1 MTEQILTLHGVSK
14 RFGEVVVADDLDLIV
29 HAGEAVGIVGPN
41 GAGKST
47 LFAMIAGELRPD
59 AGTISL
65 AGQEITSLPAQERTR
80 LGIGRTFQIP
90 RPFEHM
96 TVFENLLVFATSGA
110 GLHGS
115 AASTRAIETAERAG
129 LGDLLNT
136 RAGALGL
143 LARKRLEL
151 ARGLASDPSVLLL
164 DEVAGGLTEPE
175 VAELVELIRGISDD
189 GLTIIWIE
197 HVVHAL
203 TQTVTRLACLAG
215 GKIIADGDPFEVLED
230 PQVREVYLGTTLTTE
245 EDTE

>member
-1 MTEQILTLHGVSK
+1 MTGRILTLQGISK
-14 RFGEVVVADDLDLIV
+14 RFGEVVVADELDLAV
-29 HAGEAVGIVGPN
+29 NSGEAIGIVGPN

-59 AGTISL
+59 SGTISL
-65 AGQEITSLPAQERTR
+65 SGREIVSLPAQERTR

-96 TVFENLLVFATSGA
+96 TVFENLLVFTTSGA
-110 GLHGS
+110 GLRAG
-115 AASTRAIETAERAG
+115 AASERALETAERAG
-129 LGDLLNT
+129 LGDVLNT

-151 ARGLASDPSVLLL
+151 ARGLASDPRILLL

-175 VAELVELIRGISDD
+175 VAELVDLIHGIRAD
-189 GLTIIWIE
+189 GLAIVWIE

-215 GKIIADGDPFEVLED
+215 GKIIADGNPFLVLED

-245 EDTE
+245 EDTA

>member
-14 RFGEVVVADDLDLIV
+14 RFGEVVVAGDLDLIV

-151 ARGLASDPSVLLL
+151 ARGLASDPSVLLRSRRHSP
-164 DEVAGGLTEPE
+164 GRSTTHRCRSRWRWFPE
-175 VAELVELIRGISDD
+175 IGAAAIV
-189 GLTIIWIE
+189 WI
-197 HVVHAL
+197 AAAPYPR
-203 TQTVTRLACLAG
+203 TGMVTPVG
-215 GKIIADGDPFEVLED
+215 
-230 PQVREVYLGTTLTTE
+230 
-245 EDTE
+245 